1 MSITTPDCVSGSI
14 EGGSDT
20 VEVAPSA
27 SAGGCDTVEVAPS
40 ASEDSS
46 LGTSDTSASADAG
59 ARVSASAGAR
69 FSASAGACPA
79 AVFWEFSLFDMRSI
93 CACDGAASACHCARR
108 ESSGAVLECDR
119 QFCTRVYTPFDWAYR
134 WLKLCGIGRR
144 FSPRPGKM
152 TGLFG
157 VNDPRFVYALS
168 VRSRNQRA
176 LFVREVLHRSC
187 NPRLPPSR
195 AHTSARR
202 SERAHARGR
211 TSTRDTAPRLHV
223 EARTALTPGRVSS
236 RLGSSRK
243 SRARLARGRP
253 RDKVTGA

>member
-40 ASEDSS
+40 ASEESS

-134 WLKLCGIGRR
+134 WLKLSMTVWYRQFVGRR

-152 TGLFG
+152 TRLFG
-157 VNDPRFVYALS
+157 VNAPAFRVCAFS
-168 VRSRNQRA
+168 QKSKSKCPFR
-176 LFVREVLHRSC
+176 
-187 NPRLPPSR
+187 
-195 AHTSARR
+195 
-202 SERAHARGR
+202 ARG
-211 TSTRDTAPRLHV
+211 V
-223 EARTALTPGRVSS
+223 TPLV
-236 RLGSSRK
+236 
-243 SRARLARGRP
+243 
-253 RDKVTGA
+253 